1 MQPFEVFDI
10 ALTGAVGFLLIIG
23 SVALINPRL
32 FERLA
37 RAGSRWIDTS
47 RWFAKMECSVDIDKF
62 VLRHA
67 RWFGL
72 AVLVGTTA
80 LWFLAR

>member
-1 MQPFEVFDI
+1 MQPFELFDV
-10 ALTGAVGFLLIIG
+10 ALTGAVGFLLIAG
-23 SVALINPRL
+23 SIAFINPRL
-32 FERLA
+32 FERFA
-37 RAGSRWIDTS
+37 RAGSQWVDTS
-47 RWFAKMECSVDIDKF
+47 RWFAVMDRRVDIDQF

-72 AVLVGTTA
+72 AVLIATSA